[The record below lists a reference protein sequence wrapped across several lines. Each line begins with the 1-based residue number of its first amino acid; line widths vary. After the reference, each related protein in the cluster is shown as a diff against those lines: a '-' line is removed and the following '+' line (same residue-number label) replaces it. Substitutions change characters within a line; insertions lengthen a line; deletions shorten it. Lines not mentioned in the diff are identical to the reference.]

1 MTSNVEPEPD
11 VAAEL
16 FGDRLPLA
24 RRYADALA
32 EEGERRGLI
41 GPLELPRLWTRHLLN
56 CAIIAPLLRPGR
68 VGDIGSGAG
77 LPGLVLSITR
87 PDVSFVLIEP
97 MERRVSWLDEQI
109 ASLGLT
115 NVEVV
120 RARAEDTKLELPLDQ
135 ATARAVS
142 SLRKLL
148 PVVAPLVRRSGEL
161 VLMKGANAEAEISAA
176 TKEIRKYRIHD
187 VEVLTLG
194 EGLLTETTR
203 VVRGRVG

>member
-1 MTSNVEPEPD
+1 M
-11 VAAEL
+11 
-16 FGDRLPLA
+16 
-24 RRYADALA
+24 
-32 EEGERRGLI
+32 
-41 GPLELPRLWTRHLLN
+41 
-56 CAIIAPLLRPGR
+56 
-68 VGDIGSGAG
+68 
-77 LPGLVLSITR
+77 
-87 PDVSFVLIEP
+87 SFVLIEP